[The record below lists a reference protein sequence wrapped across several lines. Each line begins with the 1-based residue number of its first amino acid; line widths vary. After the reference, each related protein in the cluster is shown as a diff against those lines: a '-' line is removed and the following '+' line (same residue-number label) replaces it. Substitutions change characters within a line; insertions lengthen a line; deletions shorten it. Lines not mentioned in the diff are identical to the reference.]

1 MFEKKSIVEFRLGSK
16 YASSVNHQMAYFIKW
31 NFRKSG
37 PLEKTDP
44 GPLQKADPMPKF
56 TVLVKNIFMIN

>member
-1 MFEKKSIVEFRLGSK
+1 
-16 YASSVNHQMAYFIKW
+16 MAYFIKW

-37 PLEKTDP
+37 TLEKTDP

-56 TVLVKNIFMIN
+56 TVLVKNIFMTN

>member
-1 MFEKKSIVEFRLGSK
+1 MT
-16 YASSVNHQMAYFIKW
+16 YFIKW

-56 TVLVKNIFMIN
+56 TVLVKNIFMTN